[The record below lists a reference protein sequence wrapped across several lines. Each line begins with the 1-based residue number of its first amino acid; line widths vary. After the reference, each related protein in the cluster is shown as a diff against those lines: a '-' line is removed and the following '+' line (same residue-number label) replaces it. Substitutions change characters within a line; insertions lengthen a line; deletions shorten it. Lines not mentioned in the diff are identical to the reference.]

1 MVIVTLLTGVVLA
14 VWTIEFFQK
23 NDQQGEISKSAVDR
37 IAGAFDRWF
46 K

>member
-1 MVIVTLLTGVVLA
+1 MIIALLTGVVLA
-14 VWTIEFFQK
+14 VWTIEFCRE
-23 NDQQGEISKSAVDR
+23 NDQHGEVSKSAVDR